1 MSVIRKFI
9 TLILIAFFLIVL
21 IYSVAAVVWTYF
33 MAPSEFG
40 NTMKDAWQSLVSVGG
55 DMVWLLILTVGWSV
69 GWLIYSLYRRKNKF
83 SQDVV
88 SFHTFTALTF
98 FLALISASEISN
110 VKANVYQVI
119 AVIVQSTFY
128 VLIGIAL
135 LMRKRLAVY
144 IFAFLFIAEIIFYT
158 TILRPNFFPQIT
170 FGLLFVGTVAW
181 FLLFKRHWSKLH

>member
-21 IYSVAAVVWTYF
+21 IYSVAGVVWTYF

-55 DMVWLLILTVGWSV
+55 GMVWLLILTVGWSI
-69 GWLIYSLYRRKNKF
+69 GWLIYSFYRRKNKF
-83 SQDVV
+83 SQDIV

-98 FLALISASEISN
+98 FLALVSATEISN
-110 VKANVYQVI
+110 VKANLYQVI

-128 VLIGIAL
+128 ALIGFAL